1 MDYLKIRELL
11 SDNQYITEL
20 LNYFIVEQKAPGNN
34 QPVCGDWIR
43 EKASEEISRIYQLL
57 SAQDGMLINKV
68 IVVQNPN
75 IMEDTTYVENRSDC
89 PRFILLTVVTDVPL
103 VYELNLPVL
112 QTMGVLSLSA
122 WEFSRATARACR
134 YMTEVRI
141 SNETE
146 PPVLNKAEVE
156 WISLYIGKQP
166 YQGGDNIQGNFAVDD
181 KLDFDIHLY
190 KLREMEGN
198 PVIERMTCAYDADY
212 AEQR

>member
-1 MDYLKIRELL
+1 MDYPKIRNLL

-20 LNYFIVEQKAPGNN
+20 LNYFIIEQKAAGNN

-75 IMEDTTYVENRSDC
+75 ISEDTACVENRSAC
-89 PRFILLTVVTDVPL
+89 PRYILLTVIPDVPL
-103 VYELNLPVL
+103 AYELNLPVL
-112 QTMGVLSLSA
+112 QTMGTLSLSSWA
-122 WEFSRATARACR
+122 FSRATTRACR
-134 YMTEVRI
+134 FMTKVSI
-141 SNETE
+141 SNVAV

-156 WISLYIGKQP
+156 WISLYVGKQP
-166 YQGGDNIQGNFAVDD
+166 YQGDDNIQSNFAVDD

-198 PVIERMTCAYDADY
+198 PVIERMICAYDADY
-212 AEQR
+212 AEHS